1 MAGPG
6 DRDLPTTEE
15 LRALQAEREETER
28 ELAESAAE
36 ETEERAHRRRSER
49 AAYLREKLD
58 EQAESESE

>member
-15 LRALQAEREETER
+15 LRGLQAEREETER

-36 ETEERAHRRRSER
+36 ETAERAHRRRSER

>member
-49 AAYLREKLD
+49 AASLREKLD